1 MLLNDFYTVAQQ
13 EHEPGTVKATLHLNA
28 AHRIFE
34 GHFPGH
40 PVVPG
45 VCMLQMV
52 REVMEL
58 NTGGKLMVAAADMM
72 KFLSIINPVEN
83 HVVDLRVTY
92 TETQEELSIN
102 ATLFSGNVT
111 YFKLTST
118 LRRTG

>member
-58 NTGGKLMVAAADMM
+58 NTGSKLMVADAGVM

-83 HVVDLRVTY
+83 NVIDMRVTY
-92 TETQEELSIN
+92 TDTPEALSIS
-102 ATLFSGNVT
+102 ATLFSGTVI

-118 LRRTG
+118 LRRAG

>member
-13 EHEPGTVKATLHLNA
+13 AHAPGKVEATLHLHA
-28 AHRIFE
+28 GHRIFE

-58 NTGGKLMVAAADMM
+58 NTGSKLNVAGADVM
-72 KFLSIINPVEN
+72 KFLTIINPVEN
-83 HVVDLRVTY
+83 NVVDLRVTY
-92 TETQEELSIN
+92 TETGQELSIN
-102 ATLFSGNVT
+102 ATLFSGTVT

-118 LRRTG
+118 LRRAG